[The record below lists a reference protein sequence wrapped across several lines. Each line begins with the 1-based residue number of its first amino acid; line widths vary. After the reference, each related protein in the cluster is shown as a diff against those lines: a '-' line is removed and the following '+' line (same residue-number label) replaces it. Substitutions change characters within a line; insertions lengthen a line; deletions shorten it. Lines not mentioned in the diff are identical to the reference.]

1 MSRIKYT
8 IVPKDNVEA
17 SIFESGVRLTESAII
32 IDPII
37 IFNNN
42 MELGIETEIYGDD
55 VDANNIKFTNENN
68 LLRVLKD
75 ANDEDFCNT
84 IIING
89 FNLDL
94 DFVRNHIAKLAK
106 QSEKIFSI
114 NVVSDRRKYNN
125 FTINM
130 TSEID
135 TEFTDE
141 EWEDYKKEYEESF
154 QKSLA
159 MDTEDNKIS
168 PRYSEEETAEAVR
181 ELLKTI
187 FNVTDDDMDK
197 DEEGTI
203 TIDLKDKKPETLAL
217 PAPADKDTK
226 PTKRRSSYESYS
238 YANDAGMITI
248 EVEDDSLIM
257 MDEED
262 EIVVPID
269 YIDFI
274 IETLK
279 KFK

>member
-17 SIFESGVRLTESAII
+17 SIFESGVRLTESTII

-42 MELGIETEIYGDD
+42 MELGIETEIYGND
-55 VDANNIKFTNENN
+55 VDADNIKFTNENN
-68 LLRVLKD
+68 LLKVLRD
-75 ANDEDFCNT
+75 VNDEDFCNT

-89 FNLDL
+89 FDIDL
-94 DFVRNHIAKLAK
+94 DYVRDNIAKLAK
-106 QSEKIFSI
+106 QSGKIFSI

-125 FTINM
+125 FTIIM

-168 PRYSEEETAEAVR
+168 PRHSEEETAEAVR

-187 FNVTDDDMDK
+187 FNVTDNDMDK
-197 DEEGTI
+197 DEEGAI
-203 TIDLKDKKPETLAL
+203 TIDLKDKPQTLAL
-217 PAPADKDTK
+217 PVPQDKDTK

-248 EVEDDSLIM
+248 EVEDDLLII
-257 MDEED
+257 MDEEN

>member
-17 SIFESGVRLTESAII
+17 SIFESGVRLTESTII

-42 MELGIETEIYGDD
+42 MELGIETEIYGNDL
-55 VDANNIKFTNENN
+55 DADNIKFTNENN
-68 LLRVLKD
+68 LLKVLRD
-75 ANDEDFCNT
+75 VNDEDFCNT

-89 FNLDL
+89 FDIDL
-94 DFVRNHIAKLAK
+94 DYVRDNIAKLAK
-106 QSEKIFSI
+106 QSGKIFSI

-125 FTINM
+125 FTIIM

-168 PRYSEEETAEAVR
+168 PRHSEEETAEAVR

-187 FNVTDDDMDK
+187 FNVTDNDMDK
-197 DEEGTI
+197 DEEGAI
-203 TIDLKDKKPETLAL
+203 TIDLKDKPQTLAL
-217 PAPADKDTK
+217 PVPQDKDTK

-248 EVEDDSLIM
+248 EVEDDSLII
-257 MDEED
+257 MDEEN